1 LIFNL
6 NQCIPVFLILIECTD
21 SQMSHESRMSKH
33 TSVSNKSDIEDR
45 LQDQMN
51 KQNAKMAAK
60 QRRKLMRFLLCSCGL
75 SSHSK
80 LGIYYIVYSI
90 ITVDNIND

>member
-1 LIFNL
+1 MIFNL

-21 SQMSHESRMSKH
+21 SRMSHETKH

-80 LGIYYIVYSI
+80 LGIYDIVYSI